1 MPLYTNRE
9 ESEDYLTLIDEAG
22 ANTYIGIASVGS
34 SSASPL
40 WKIKR
45 INEAGAA
52 TIVSWA
58 DGSTSFDKVWN
69 DRLTYN
75 YTP

>member
-9 ESEDYLTLIDEAG
+9 ESEDYLTLIDDAG
-22 ANTYIGIASVGS
+22 SNTYIGIASVGS
-34 SSASPL
+34 SQSSAL

-45 INEAGAA
+45 INESGAA